1 MKTILCFIVI
11 LLVPAPL
18 FAAELTRTL
27 TFGMHGQDVRA
38 LQQFLN
44 TDSETRIAET
54 GAGSPGNETD
64 YFGVATKRALIK
76 FQEKYHSDI
85 LAPINLTR
93 GTGIFGERT
102 RAKVMATKTIAQ
114 KVASTKTPTRKTTA
128 STVLPIIS
136 ATGTTTTQS
145 PQASEKIV
153 PSAGN
158 PNLVNLEYSISEVR
172 KIGKSQGVSDAELA
186 IVESA
191 IREATATSTDLTKQF
206 LQTANISQ
214 KPATT
219 QPPVSRATL
228 NIKNIVGNILTK
240 FGIAKIAH
248 AAVVTGVAPFGGT
261 LVGVIPCTCSKD
273 VWLLTMKPL
282 PPTYA
287 TVLSYVGGT
296 QIYMHYETGALPH
309 PAQSFLGFYVP
320 GLQSCFMTTATPCAP
335 APNQGTI
342 SPRVGSST

>member
-1 MKTILCFIVI
+1 MRTILCFIVI

-64 YFGVATKRALIK
+64 YFGTATKRALIK
-76 FQEKYHSDI
+76 FQEKYRSDI
-85 LAPINLTR
+85 LAPFNLTK
-93 GTGIFGERT
+93 GTGIFGEKT
-102 RAKVMATKTIAQ
+102 RAKVVATKTITQ
-114 KVASTKTPTRKTTA
+114 KTA
-128 STVLPIIS
+128 VITSLPAIS
-136 ATGTTTTQS
+136 ATGTTTSQS
-145 PQASEKIV
+145 PRIPEKV
-153 PSAGN
+153 TPAVGN

-191 IREATATSTDLTKQF
+191 IREVTATSTDLIKQF

-214 KPATT
+214 KPITT
-219 QPPVSRATL
+219 QGPSPRITL
-228 NIKNIVGNILTK
+228 NIQNVARNILTK
-240 FGIAKIAH
+240 LGIAKIAH
-248 AAVVTGVAPFGGT
+248 AAVVTGAVPFGGT
-261 LVGVIPCTCSKD
+261 LLGAIPCTCSAD

-296 QIYMHYETGALPH
+296 QLFAYYSAGIFPH
-309 PAQSFLGFYVP
+309 TAQSFLGFYVP
-320 GLQSCFMTTATPCAP
+320 KLQSCWMTTATPCAP
-335 APNQGTI
+335 APNWGTI
-342 SPRVGSST
+342 SPNVGSSV

>member
-18 FAAELTRTL
+18 FAADLTRIL
-27 TFGMHGQDVRA
+27 TFGMRGQDVRA

-44 TDSETRIAET
+44 TDSETRVAET

-76 FQEKYHSDI
+76 FQEKYRSDI
-85 LAPINLTR
+85 LAPINLTK

-102 RAKVMATKTIAQ
+102 RAKVVATKTIAQ
-114 KVASTKTPTRKTTA
+114 KTA
-128 STVLPIIS
+128 VITSLPAIS
-136 ATGTTTTQS
+136 ATGTTTSQS
-145 PQASEKIV
+145 PRIPEKV
-153 PSAGN
+153 TPAVGN
-158 PNLVNLEYSISEVR
+158 PNLVNLEYSISEIK
-172 KIGKSQGVSDAELA
+172 KIGKIQGVSDAELA

-191 IREATATSTDLTKQF
+191 IREVTATSTDLIKQF
-206 LQTANISQ
+206 LETANISQ
-214 KPATT
+214 KPITT
-219 QPPVSRATL
+219 QDPSPRITL
-228 NIKNIVGNILTK
+228 NIRNMVENVLTK
-240 FGIAKIAH
+240 LGIAKIAH
-248 AAVVTGVAPFGGT
+248 ATVVATGVPFGGT
-261 LVGVIPCTCSKD
+261 LVGVVPCTCSPD

-320 GLQSCFMTTATPCAP
+320 KLQSCWMTTATPCAP
-335 APNQGTI
+335 APNWGTI
-342 SPRVGSST
+342 SPNVGSST

>member
-158 PNLVNLEYSISEVR
+158 PNLVNLEYSISEIR

-248 AAVVTGVAPFGGT
+248 ATVVAPSPFGGT
-261 LVGVIPCTCSKD
+261 LIGAIPCTCSAD

-296 QIYMHYETGALPH
+296 QLFAYYDAGIAPH
-309 PAQSFLGFYVP
+309 TAQSFLGFYVG
-320 GLQSCFMTTATPCAP
+320 GLQSCWMATATPCAP
-335 APNQGTI
+335 APNWGTI
-342 SPRVGSST
+342 TSHVGSSL